1 MFVILALGVVAPS
14 SIAARLKSVIILNK
28 DQIVSTVG
36 EPAGIQNA
44 RTT

>member
-1 MFVILALGVVAPS
+1 MFVILVPGVVAPP
-14 SIAARLKSVIILNK
+14 SIAARLRSMIILNK
-28 DQIVSTVG
+28 DQIVSAVG